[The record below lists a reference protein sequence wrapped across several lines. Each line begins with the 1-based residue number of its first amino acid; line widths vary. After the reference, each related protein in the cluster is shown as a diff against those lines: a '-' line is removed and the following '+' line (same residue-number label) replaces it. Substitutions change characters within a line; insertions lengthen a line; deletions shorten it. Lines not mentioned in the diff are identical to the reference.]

1 MGTRMGH
8 AAVKVLE
15 EGKSKRVVALH
26 GGEIVDIDIE
36 EAPRL
41 TRSKDLNQSL
51 FEAQQVFLQFNR
63 IKRTEQTL
71 CPLFS

>member
-26 GGEIVDIDIE
+26 GGEIVDMDIE
-36 EAPRL
+36 EAL
-41 TRSKDLNQSL
+41 EQTKDLNQCL
-51 FEAQQVFLQFNR
+51 FEAQQVVA
-63 IKRTEQTL
+63 I
-71 CPLFS
+71 